1 MKDKKL
7 TLIKFLYKKLPQL
20 WQFFV
25 LYLTCYRKRRC
36 AIIND
41 GLLFVNDLIDMSND
55 KIIIREANRVKYL
68 RQFGIILAVTCAGEI
83 MKYFIPLP
91 IPGSI
96 YGLILMFVL
105 LLLRVIKVEHVKE
118 TGEFLI
124 EIMPLMFIPAGVGL
138 ITSWEQLQ
146 SFMVPLLVI
155 TVVST
160 FVVMIV
166 TGKVTD
172 FLISRIGKGEK
183 K

>member
-1 MKDKKL
+1 MG
-7 TLIKFLYKKLPQL
+7 
-20 WQFFV
+20 
-25 LYLTCYRKRRC
+25 
-36 AIIND
+36 ND
-41 GLLFVNDLIDMSND
+41 N
-55 KIIIREANRVKYL
+55 IIIREANRVKYL
-68 RQFGIILAVTCAGEI
+68 RQFGIILAVTCTGEI
-83 MKYFIPLP
+83 IKYFIPLP

-105 LLLRVIKVEHVKE
+105 LLLRAIKVEHVKE

-138 ITSWEQLQ
+138 ITSWGQLQ
-146 SFMVPLLVI
+146 SFLAPLLVI

-172 FLISRIGKGEK
+172 FLISRTGKGEK

>member
-1 MKDKKL
+1 M
-7 TLIKFLYKKLPQL
+7 
-20 WQFFV
+20 
-25 LYLTCYRKRRC
+25 
-36 AIIND
+36 
-41 GLLFVNDLIDMSND
+41 
-55 KIIIREANRVKYL
+55 KYL
-68 RQFGIILAVTCAGEI
+68 RQFGIILGVTCAGEI

-96 YGLILMFVL
+96 YGLILMFL
-105 LLLRVIKVEHVKE
+105 LLLMRVIKVEHVKE

-138 ITSWEQLQ
+138 VTSWNQLQ
-146 SFMVPLLVI
+146 SFLVPLLVI

-166 TGKVTD
+166 TGKVTH
-172 FLISRIGKGEK
+172 FLISKRGEK

>member
-1 MKDKKL
+1 M
-7 TLIKFLYKKLPQL
+7 
-20 WQFFV
+20 
-25 LYLTCYRKRRC
+25 
-36 AIIND
+36 
-41 GLLFVNDLIDMSND
+41 
-55 KIIIREANRVKYL
+55 KYL

-105 LLLRVIKVEHVKE
+105 LLAKVIKVEHVKE

-138 ITSWEQLQ
+138 VTSWSQLQ
-146 SFMVPLLVI
+146 SFLVPLLVI

-172 FLISRIGKGEK
+172 FLISRKRREEEWII
-183 K
+183 

>member
-1 MKDKKL
+1 M
-7 TLIKFLYKKLPQL
+7 
-20 WQFFV
+20 
-25 LYLTCYRKRRC
+25 
-36 AIIND
+36 
-41 GLLFVNDLIDMSND
+41 
-55 KIIIREANRVKYL
+55 KYL
-68 RQFGIILAVTCAGEI
+68 RQFGIILAVTCVGEI

-105 LLLRVIKVEHVKE
+105 LLTKVIKVEHVKE
-118 TGEFLI
+118 TGELI

-138 ITSWEQLQ
+138 ITSWSQLQ
-146 SFMVPLLVI
+146 PFLVPLLVI

-172 FLISRIGKGEK
+172 FLISKKEGKK
-183 K
+183 

>member
-1 MKDKKL
+1 MAIFCTLFDLLRQKTVCYHKPRFVVRKDY
-7 TLIKFLYKKLPQL
+7 TD
-20 WQFFV
+20 
-25 LYLTCYRKRRC
+25 
-36 AIIND
+36 ND
-41 GLLFVNDLIDMSND
+41 QIL
-55 KIIIREANRVKYL
+55 IREANIVKYL
-68 RQFGIILAVTCAGEI
+68 RHFVIILAVTCVGEI

-138 ITSWEQLQ
+138 ITSREQLQ

-160 FVVMIV
+160 YVVKIV

>member
-1 MKDKKL
+1 MKWMK
-7 TLIKFLYKKLPQL
+7 
-20 WQFFV
+20 
-25 LYLTCYRKRRC
+25 
-36 AIIND
+36 
-41 GLLFVNDLIDMSND
+41 
-55 KIIIREANRVKYL
+55 
-68 RQFGIILAVTCAGEI
+68 QFGIILLVSFVGEVLE
-83 MKYFIPLP
+83 KWIPLP
-91 IPGSI
+91 IPASI
-96 YGLILMFVL
+96 YGIILLFL
-105 LLLRVIKVEHVKE
+105 CLKLRIIPHESVHE
-118 TGEFLI
+118 TGKFLI

>member
-1 MKDKKL
+1 M
-7 TLIKFLYKKLPQL
+7 
-20 WQFFV
+20 
-25 LYLTCYRKRRC
+25 
-36 AIIND
+36 
-41 GLLFVNDLIDMSND
+41 
-55 KIIIREANRVKYL
+55 KYL

-138 ITSWEQLQ
+138 MASWGVLKPMIIPV
-146 SFMVPLLVI
+146 SII
-155 TVVST
+155 TVVT
-160 FVVMIV
+160 VVTVMAAS
-166 TGKVTD
+166 GR
-172 FLISRIGKGEK
+172 ISQTIIRMDRK
-183 K
+183 KKERSADNE